1 MYPNFGGETSP
12 IYLLTV
18 LLIQLL
24 NPCRDFLVEIY
35 YSKDSLYFVS
45 FRHDDP
51 EKVFST
57 NTLSSK
63 HLIPRDIM
71 SSEPRR

>member
-1 MYPNFGGETSP
+1 MYVSLFTYWLY
-12 IYLLTV
+12 ILW
-18 LLIQLL
+18 IQLL

-51 EKVFST
+51 EKVFSGMMPDSVRVRL
-57 NTLSSK
+57 NFLLLNIEFDK
-63 HLIPRDIM
+63 
-71 SSEPRR
+71 